1 MVRIELRMPSV
12 HETSELQ
19 LLDANGK
26 PIRLPDGQVVG
37 TVRLVPKVAIGAN
50 RFYAGTLVGS
60 LVAEDGQETKQTGY
74 TLTVTQSA
82 DACELRL
89 SPQPQ

>member
-1 MVRIELRMPSV
+1 
-12 HETSELQ
+12 
-19 LLDANGK
+19 
-26 PIRLPDGQVVG
+26 
-37 TVRLVPKVAIGAN
+37 VRLVPKVAIGAN